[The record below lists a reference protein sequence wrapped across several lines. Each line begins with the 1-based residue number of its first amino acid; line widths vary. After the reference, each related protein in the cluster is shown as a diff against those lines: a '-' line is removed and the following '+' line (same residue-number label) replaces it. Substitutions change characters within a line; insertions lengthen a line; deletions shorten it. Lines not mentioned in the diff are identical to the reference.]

1 MESYR
6 FLQNIK
12 LRNNASCIMKLGWG
26 RGGGG
31 GVGGSLHFF
40 TSYIKMAK
48 D

>member
-12 LRNNASCIMKLGWG
+12 LRNNASCIM
-26 RGGGG
+26 GG
-31 GVGGSLHFF
+31 GGSLHFF